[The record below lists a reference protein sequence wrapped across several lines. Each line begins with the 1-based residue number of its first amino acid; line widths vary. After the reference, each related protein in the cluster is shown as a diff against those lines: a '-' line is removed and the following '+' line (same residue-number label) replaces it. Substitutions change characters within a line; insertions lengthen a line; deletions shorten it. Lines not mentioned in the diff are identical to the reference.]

1 MRVPMLDRYK
11 ARYYVNKGLATFNDS
26 LRIAGHTGLMCKDPS
41 GEVRKVY
48 PLPFIFAMDLGEQY
62 TVAGVMAKHCATWQV
77 PLAKYA
83 DLRAARN
90 PGYPT
95 RTVAGMQTQRREMRQ
110 MSAGDAQK
118 ESTRTGVYPRLKVNN
133 DTFAGMIVGR
143 LLFWQGAS

>member
-1 MRVPMLDRYK
+1 MTPSAERTHESTHADRYK

-62 TVAGVMAKHCATWQV
+62 TVVGVMAKHCAAWQV

-90 PGYPT
+90 PG
-95 RTVAGMQTQRREMRQ
+95 
-110 MSAGDAQK
+110 
-118 ESTRTGVYPRLKVNN
+118 
-133 DTFAGMIVGR
+133 
-143 LLFWQGAS
+143 